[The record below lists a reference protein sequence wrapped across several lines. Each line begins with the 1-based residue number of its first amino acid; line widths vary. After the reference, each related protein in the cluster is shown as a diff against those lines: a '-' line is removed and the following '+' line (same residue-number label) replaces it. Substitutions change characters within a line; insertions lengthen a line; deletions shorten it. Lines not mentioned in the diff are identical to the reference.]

1 MFEELDTVVLVR
13 DLENYGLE
21 QGDIGAVVHCY
32 GHGSSY
38 EVEFVTGEGRTV
50 ALIALAEADLRP
62 LGVQDVLHARTL
74 EQTVSI

>member
-1 MFEELDTVVLVR
+1 MFKELDTVVLVR

-21 QGDIGAVVHCY
+21 QGDIGAVVHCC
-32 GHGSSY
+32 GQGSAY

-62 LGVQDVLHARTL
+62 LGAQDVLHARTL